1 MDTKLYLTCTFLGL
15 LGVAFH
21 LFAIKIPAAK
31 KRAETANIPFHLSQY
46 LSNDVWAIIS
56 SVITV
61 VIAVFLLD
69 EIIGY
74 NPSFIRYVKFG
85 FVFVGYTGSSLLI
98 SILGKFDKSVS
109 SVVDIKTDIADG
121 KQN

>member
-1 MDTKLYLTCTFLGL
+1 MDTKLYILCMLLGL

-21 LFAIKIPAAK
+21 ILAIKAPAVK
-31 KRAETANIPFHLSQY
+31 KRTEAANLPFKLINY
-46 LSNDVWAIIS
+46 LKDDILAISASI
-56 SVITV
+56 ITV

-98 SILGKFDKSVS
+98 SILGKFDKGVRD
-109 SVVDIKTDIADG
+109 VVDVKTNKADSI
-121 KQN
+121 

>member
-1 MDTKLYLTCTFLGL
+1 MLLGL

-21 LFAIKIPAAK
+21 ILAIKAPAVK
-31 KRAETANIPFHLSQY
+31 KRTESANLPFKLIDY
-46 LSNDVWAIIS
+46 LKDDILAIS
-56 SVITV
+56 ASVITV

-109 SVVDIKTDIADG
+109 AVVDTKTNIADG
-121 KQN
+121 KEK

>member
-1 MDTKLYLTCTFLGL
+1 MDAKLYLLCTLMGL
-15 LGVAFH
+15 LGIAFH
-21 LFAIKIPAAK
+21 VFAIKAPSVK
-31 KRAETANIPFHLSQY
+31 KRAEIANLKFNLNDY
-46 LSNDVWAIIS
+46 LKDDILAILS

-61 VIAVFLLD
+61 IIAVFCLD

-98 SILGKFDKSVS
+98 SILGKFDKKTNLI
-109 SVVDIKTDIADG
+109 VDEKTDIADG
-121 KQN
+121 KRN

>member
-1 MDTKLYLTCTFLGL
+1 MDAKLYILCMLLGL

-21 LFAIKIPAAK
+21 ILAIKAPAVK
-31 KRAETANIPFHLSQY
+31 KRTESANLPFKLIDY
-46 LSNDVWAIIS
+46 LKDDILAIS
-56 SVITV
+56 ASVITV

-109 SVVDIKTDIADG
+109 AVVDTKTNIADG
-121 KQN
+121 KEK